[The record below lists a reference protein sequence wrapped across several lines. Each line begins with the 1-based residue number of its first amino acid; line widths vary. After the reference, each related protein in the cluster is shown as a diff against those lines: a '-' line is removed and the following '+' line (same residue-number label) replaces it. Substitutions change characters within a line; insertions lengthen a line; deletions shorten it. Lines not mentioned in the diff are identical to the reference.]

1 MADTKLKRIQ
11 LSATGFRKMPLLI
24 GARTLILF
32 LVSAASAI
40 VTGFAQNSADVIVY
54 GSTPGGFCAAIAAA
68 REGASVILLEP
79 TAHVG
84 GLSTGGLSHC
94 DSNQMRRATLMGLFD
109 EWHTRIVKDYT
120 DRGLPAPYDPKLK
133 NQALWTFEPHVAM
146 RVTMQ
151 MLKESGVTVVTEHCL
166 TSVKKDGTRITSLV
180 TKTGEFT
187 AKVFVDGSYEGDL
200 MAAAGVDWTIGREG
214 RAEFGESYAG
224 KQYPKGKMNI
234 SGFDEKGNLLPL
246 MTTTDAGPDEAGDNN
261 LMTYSF
267 RLCLTKDPAN
277 LVPMPKPANYD
288 PARFELA
295 RRALKAGSRVGFD
308 LYPLPGNKLD
318 GNNSIGGQISFG
330 LIGGGNH
337 WHTAD
342 EAGRRRI
349 WEEHKQY
356 TLEFIHFLRTDP
368 AVPKNVRD
376 KFADLGLCKD
386 EFADTEHFTPALYV
400 RESRRMNGMYMIS
413 QKDIIESPAKDD
425 PIAISSFPIDSHD
438 CQRVALKG
446 GGVIN
451 EGTIMPV
458 RVKGTGVGY
467 AYQVPYRS
475 VLPKPDQCTNLLVPV
490 ALSCTHVGISS
501 LRIEGA
507 WMVIGQGAGVAAALA
522 AKQAVAVQD
531 LPYPVLRERLR
542 AQGQV
547 LALPDVPKAKAP
559 PGAKLDLRLQ
569 PEQGT
574 YELHDA
580 KRREAILQGAK
591 IGFEVAPYLELAE
604 IAPDR
609 TEIQVEAK
617 EYTSRPGTSRLGD
630 AGTLI
635 FREEGV
641 GELEVG
647 FTLPPDAMHLEM
659 GFAFRNLGE
668 KPVRLRK
675 VTVTD
680 GTFLPQQDRASLR
693 LLAGTSGA
701 GATKVIHSSKLGAEN
716 NLLCFFADPEAPRAL
731 VAGGLTYHDFRKYV
745 AIDNNRLTLSAQD
758 PVGRRVDAGSRYES
772 ADRFYLDGLTANPF
786 EALEY
791 YARVT
796 EAARGIKLHYYTMPS
811 VCMWF
816 LAVKHFGGDT
826 VAENSSVGAVAEMQ
840 RIADSGFLKYS
851 PVAVRL
857 VPDNYEQNNQQGWW
871 DDKHWQIYGRK
882 ERCIVDHHYKVPYE
896 TTEKWARKVRELG
909 GIPITYFQPGIRSE
923 DYAKA
928 FPGHMLYNQPQK
940 LILKDGKPAIESHAI
955 MGAIY
960 GKLRAEGY
968 DYTDPDF
975 LAHWREVNL
984 NLRRGGVQGVFYD
997 YPDQAFAARGGQE
1010 DRYATAT
1017 AAYRTLYRVVREELG
1032 KDAYLQERI
1041 GPGSDAT
1048 LEFVNS
1054 VRTAGD
1060 NNVLNPEILEQAA
1073 MRWYKNRRL
1082 TNYDMDGKALLATGN
1097 GNTNRLSPLQRR
1109 AVLTMSYAV
1118 TGRLLLTESFRLF
1131 DREVLHDLS
1140 RVFPFHATPLSAR
1153 PLDAFAQAAEPAG
1166 TTSSRPGVYDFPISE
1181 DWHQLVLYGRKKFQ
1195 VPLSG
1200 DTAFGALGLKP
1211 GRGYHLYDFWND
1223 AYIGML
1229 GGDALLKQELQPDE
1243 ARMLSIHA
1251 VQSHPQW
1258 ISTDRHLM
1266 QGDVDLIEK
1275 PAWNAA
1281 RSTLS
1286 GTSAVVGGE
1295 PYRVTLAL
1303 NGTSPVGAEATDA
1316 KATIT
1321 VRKRQSELA
1330 DLVIETDQNKA
1341 VKWTV
1346 RFERSNP

>member
-234 SGFDEKGNLLPL
+234 SGFDEDGKLLPL
-246 MTTTDAGPDEAGDNN
+246 VTTADAGPAEAGDHN

-295 RRALKAGSRVGFD
+295 RRALKAGARVGFD

-330 LIGGGNH
+330 LIGAGNN
-337 WHTAD
+337 WHSAD
-342 EAGRRRI
+342 EAGRRKL
-349 WEEHKQY
+349 WEDHKQY

-376 KFADLGLCKD
+376 KFADLGLCRD
-386 EFADTEHFTPALYV
+386 EFAETGHFSPALYV
-400 RESRRMNGMYMIS
+400 RESRRMKGMYMIS

-467 AYQVPYRS
+467 AYHVPYRS

-507 WMVIGQGAGVAAALA
+507 WMAIGQGAGVAAALA

-531 LPYPVLRERLR
+531 LPYLVLRERLR

-547 LALPDVPKAKAP
+547 LDLPDVPKAKAP

-569 PEQGT
+569 SDQGT
-574 YELHDA
+574 YELRDV
-580 KRREAILQGAK
+580 KRGEAILQGAK
-591 IGFEVAPYLELAE
+591 IGFEVAPYIELAE
-604 IAPDR
+604 VAPDR
-609 TEIQVEAK
+609 TEIQVEA
-617 EYTSRPGTSRLGD
+617 
-630 AGTLI
+630 
-635 FREEGV
+635 
-641 GELEVG
+641 
-647 FTLPPDAMHLEM
+647 M
-659 GFAFRNLGE
+659 
-668 KPVRLRK
+668 
-675 VTVTD
+675 
-680 GTFLPQQDRASLR
+680 

-701 GATKVIHSSKLGAEN
+701 GATKVIHASKLGSEN
-716 NLLCFFADPEAPRAL
+716 NLLCFFADPGASHAL
-731 VAGGLTYHDFRKYV
+731 VAGGLTYHDFRKFV
-745 AIDNNRLTLSAQD
+745 GVDNICLTLSADD
-758 PVGRRVDAGSRYES
+758 PIGRRVDAGSRYES
-772 ADRFYLDGLTANPF
+772 ADRFFLDGLTANPF

-796 EAARGIKLHYYTMPS
+796 EAARGIKLHYYSMPS

-851 PVAVRL
+851 PVALRL
-857 VPDNYEQNNQQGWW
+857 VPDT
-871 DDKHWQIYGRK
+871 H
-882 ERCIVDHHYKVPYE
+882 
-896 TTEKWARKVRELG
+896 AR
-909 GIPITYFQPGIRSE
+909 
-923 DYAKA
+923 
-928 FPGHMLYNQPQK
+928 
-940 LILKDGKPAIESHAI
+940 
-955 MGAIY
+955 
-960 GKLRAEGY
+960 
-968 DYTDPDF
+968 
-975 LAHWREVNL
+975 
-984 NLRRGGVQGVFYD
+984 
-997 YPDQAFAARGGQE
+997 
-1010 DRYATAT
+1010 
-1017 AAYRTLYRVVREELG
+1017 
-1032 KDAYLQERI
+1032 
-1041 GPGSDAT
+1041 
-1048 LEFVNS
+1048 
-1054 VRTAGD
+1054 
-1060 NNVLNPEILEQAA
+1060 
-1073 MRWYKNRRL
+1073 
-1082 TNYDMDGKALLATGN
+1082 
-1097 GNTNRLSPLQRR
+1097 
-1109 AVLTMSYAV
+1109 
-1118 TGRLLLTESFRLF
+1118 
-1131 DREVLHDLS
+1131 
-1140 RVFPFHATPLSAR
+1140 
-1153 PLDAFAQAAEPAG
+1153 
-1166 TTSSRPGVYDFPISE
+1166 
-1181 DWHQLVLYGRKKFQ
+1181 
-1195 VPLSG
+1195 
-1200 DTAFGALGLKP
+1200 
-1211 GRGYHLYDFWND
+1211 
-1223 AYIGML
+1223 
-1229 GGDALLKQELQPDE
+1229 
-1243 ARMLSIHA
+1243 
-1251 VQSHPQW
+1251 
-1258 ISTDRHLM
+1258 
-1266 QGDVDLIEK
+1266 
-1275 PAWNAA
+1275 
-1281 RSTLS
+1281 
-1286 GTSAVVGGE
+1286 
-1295 PYRVTLAL
+1295 
-1303 NGTSPVGAEATDA
+1303 
-1316 KATIT
+1316 
-1321 VRKRQSELA
+1321 
-1330 DLVIETDQNKA
+1330 
-1341 VKWTV
+1341 
-1346 RFERSNP
+1346 